1 MENRT
6 KGDRYSET
14 FKIHVVSE
22 VENGRLS
29 LAEANRKYN
38 ITGHMTVSKWCRK
51 YGTNTNKQLTMKG
64 TIMAREEHEILRL
77 HNEIKALKA
86 NLEDAQM
93 KNVVLETMVD
103 IAEKELEIPIRK
115 KYGAKQFGK

>member
-1 MENRT
+1 MEIRT

-14 FKIHVVSE
+14 FKIHVVAE
-22 VENGRLS
+22 VESGKLS
-29 LAEANRKYN
+29 LTEANRKYN
-38 ITGHMTVSKWCRK
+38 IAGHTTVSKWCRK
-51 YGTNTNKQLTMKG
+51 YGKSTNNQAPKKG
-64 TIMAREEHEILRL
+64 TVMAKEEHEIMRL
-77 HNEIKALKA
+77 HNEIKILKA

-115 KYGAKQFGK
+115 KYGAKQSGK

>member
-1 MENRT
+1 MEIRT

-22 VENGRLS
+22 VENGKLS
-29 LAEANRKYN
+29 VAEASRKYN
-38 ITGHMTVSKWCRK
+38 IAGHTTVSKWCRK
-51 YGTNTNKQLTMKG
+51 YGKSTKNQTQIKG
-64 TIMAREEHEILRL
+64 TVMAKEEHEIIRL
-77 HNEIKALKA
+77 HNEIKALKT
-86 NLEDAQM
+86 NLEDERM

-115 KYGAKQFGK
+115 KYGAKQSGK

>member
-1 MENRT
+1 MEIRT

-14 FKIHVVSE
+14 FKIHVVSD

-29 LAEANRKYN
+29 VAEANRKYN
-38 ITGHMTVSKWCRK
+38 IAGHNTVYLWCRK
-51 YGTNTNKQLTMKG
+51 FGKRKNKQTDIKG
-64 TIMAREEHEILRL
+64 KIMASEEHEIIRL
-77 HNEIKALKA
+77 HNEIKALKT
-86 NLEDAQM
+86 NLEDERM

-115 KYGAKQFGK
+115 KYGAKQSGK

>member
-1 MENRT
+1 MEIRT

-22 VENGRLS
+22 VENGKLS

-38 ITGHMTVSKWCRK
+38 IAGHTTVSKWCKK
-51 YGTNTNKQLTMKG
+51 YGKGTNNQTHLRG
-64 TIMAREEHEILRL
+64 TIMAKEEHEILRL

-86 NLEDAQM
+86 NLEDAHM
-93 KNVVLETMVD
+93 KNVVLETMID
-103 IAEKELEIPIRK
+103 IAEEELEIPIRK
-115 KYGAKQFGK
+115 KYGAKQ

>member
-1 MENRT
+1 MEIRT

-14 FKIHVVSE
+14 FRIHVVSE

-29 LAEANRKYN
+29 VAEVNRKYN
-38 ITGHMTVSKWCRK
+38 IAGHTTVSKWCRK
-51 YGTNTNKQLTMKG
+51 YGKNTNKQINLKG
-64 TIMAREEHEILRL
+64 TVMAKEEHEIIRL

-86 NLEDAQM
+86 NLDDERM

-115 KYGAKQFGK
+115 KYGAKQ

>member
-1 MENRT
+1 MEIRT

-14 FKIHVVSE
+14 FKIHVATE
-22 VENGRLS
+22 VEKGGLS
-29 LAEANRKYN
+29 IAEANRKYN

-51 YGTNTNKQLTMKG
+51 YGKSTKNQTYMKG
-64 TIMAREEHEILRL
+64 AVMAREEHEIIRL

-86 NLEDAQM
+86 TLEDQQM

-115 KYGAKQFGK
+115 KYGAKQSGK

>member
-1 MENRT
+1 MEIRT

-38 ITGHMTVSKWCRK
+38 IAGHNTISIWCRK
-51 YGTNTNKQLTMKG
+51 YGKCTKSQTNMKG
-64 TIMAREEHEILRL
+64 TIMAREDHEILRL
-77 HNEIKALKA
+77 HNEIKVLKA
-86 NLEDAQM
+86 NLEDAHM

-115 KYGAKQFGK
+115 KYGAKQLEK

>member
-1 MENRT
+1 MEIRT

-14 FKIHVVSE
+14 FKIHVTSE

-29 LAEANRKYN
+29 VAEANRKYN
-38 ITGHMTVSKWCRK
+38 IAGHTTVSNWCRK
-51 YGTNTNKQLTMKG
+51 YGRCTNKQTPIKG
-64 TIMAREEHEILRL
+64 TIMANEEHEVIRL

-86 NLEDAQM
+86 NLEDERM

-115 KYGAKQFGK
+115 KYGAKQSGK